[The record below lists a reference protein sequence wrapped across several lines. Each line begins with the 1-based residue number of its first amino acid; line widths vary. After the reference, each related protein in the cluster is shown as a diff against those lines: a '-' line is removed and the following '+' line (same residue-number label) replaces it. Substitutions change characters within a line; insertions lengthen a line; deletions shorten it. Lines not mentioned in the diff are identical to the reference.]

1 MARTFV
7 DQNFLTWEAYV
18 SGGQPHS
25 PEAARIFFLWLD
37 ARTTPARFVE
47 HESRSVAA
55 AERDLLK
62 VTDEDLRGMLARSV
76 QTA

>member
-7 DQNFLTWEAYV
+7 DEDFLTWEAYV
-18 SGGQPHS
+18 SGGQPDS
-25 PEAARIFFLWLD
+25 PEAARIFFLCLD

-55 AERDLLK
+55 AERDLLN
-62 VTDEDLRGMLARSV
+62 VTDEDLREMLARSV
-76 QTA
+76 QNA